1 MFGCEQASNKKSAK
15 TKTSK
20 TLALNIE
27 CPELGACSDIKKIS
41 PEEYASLLR
50 KNSLN
55 AEIGTKTVEAQ
66 TEVDYFYDANDKK
79 FKCEVSYDLERLLLH
94 KTKDLYYIQETN
106 SNAKVTSGPKECEE
120 ILTLEY
126 KDYNKTILVKE
137 DNPEHRLA
145 NFYITDENK
154 HKYQNVN
161 IYSLKYN
168 GKEAY
173 FVDSGKKVTEDGIEY
188 SYQYLAY
195 QQEPPF
201 SSIVFDETQS
211 KEIDEGFYKLKKN
224 IETTYNNTVG
234 DIDVLAIHPDDFDD
248 RSDYPGEKRPYISK
262 TDPCNVEGAC
272 TNIKYITFEEAEKLL
287 EKSSFY
293 NLPSVGDKVTKKG
306 VRNEYTSVAEGEH
319 SSLCR
324 IEYIETQEVLKVFKN
339 AYEVK
344 VTKDV
349 TKLVPD
355 SKECQEQVEY
365 SLSGY
370 SQPQFYTF
378 ENYDHIYSHLPDT
391 RNTKAV
397 LVLTMNYLGKKV
409 IKISGRNLRTSLYD
423 ADGNKNKGIVSY
435 LVLLDLNGNLLNGKI
450 HHEEKVSYE
459 NTEKSLFEDI
469 AEHIVK

>member
-1 MFGCEQASNKKSAK
+1 M
-15 TKTSK
+15 
-20 TLALNIE
+20 
-27 CPELGACSDIKKIS
+27 
-41 PEEYASLLR
+41 
-50 KNSLN
+50 
-55 AEIGTKTVEAQ
+55 EAQ
-66 TEVDYFYDANDKK
+66 TEVDYFYDSNDKK
-79 FKCEVSYDLERLLLH
+79 FRCEIPYDLERFLLH

-106 SNAKVTSGPKECEE
+106 SNAKVTSGAKECEE

-137 DNPEHRLA
+137 DNPEQKLA

-173 FVDSGKKVTEDGIEY
+173 FVDSGKKVTKDGIEY
-188 SYQYLAY
+188 SYEYLAY

-234 DIDVLAIHPDDFDD
+234 HIDVLAIHPDDFDD

-293 NLPSVGDKVTKKG
+293 NLPSVSDKVTKKG
-306 VRNEYTSVAEGEH
+306 V
-319 SSLCR
+319 
-324 IEYIETQEVLKVFKN
+324 
-339 AYEVK
+339 
-344 VTKDV
+344 
-349 TKLVPD
+349 
-355 SKECQEQVEY
+355 SK
-365 SLSGY
+365 
-370 SQPQFYTF
+370 
-378 ENYDHIYSHLPDT
+378 
-391 RNTKAV
+391 
-397 LVLTMNYLGKKV
+397 
-409 IKISGRNLRTSLYD
+409 
-423 ADGNKNKGIVSY
+423 
-435 LVLLDLNGNLLNGKI
+435 
-450 HHEEKVSYE
+450 
-459 NTEKSLFEDI
+459 
-469 AEHIVK
+469 